1 MAFPVEEKIGEIRRA
16 LAANR
21 DVVLTAPPGSG
32 KTTCV
37 PPALLDEPWLE
48 GKKIVMLEPRRL
60 AARNCAAYIARR
72 RGEAVG
78 GTVGYQVRLER
89 KISAATRL
97 EIVTEGLLTQ
107 RLLSDPE
114 LSDVG
119 LVTFDEFHER
129 SLPCD
134 TAFALA
140 LEVRRALRPD
150 LRILVMSATLDA
162 DEVAAHLGD
171 ADIIRAEGRMFPVE
185 TNYLGDMSMTAAI
198 SKALK
203 ETDGDILCFLPGE
216 GEIRRVQDTVGTSF
230 QDVRGRLG
238 TGAPTNVDI
247 DVLPLYG
254 SLPKEEQDRV
264 FERGGRRKVI
274 LATSIAETS
283 VTIEGISTVIDS
295 GLMRVPRFRPASGMS
310 GLVTLPLTQD
320 RAEQRRGRA
329 GRVRAGVCYRLWS
342 EGEQQSRPKKMM
354 PEILDADLCS
364 LVLTSVAWGA
374 LGREDLPWM
383 TPPPASNWD
392 QAVGLLKMLGALD
405 GDGRLTKKGVAMSKL
420 PMHPR
425 LANMI
430 IGVVTAPC
438 GWARPMGKRPS
449 RAERVPR
456 GQESGV
462 RGDVASL
469 LAAIVEEGNRSRE
482 TDIRK
487 IAEEIRETPNRP
499 FSKRV
504 LQLAR
509 KFKKGSDPSDTV
521 ADTAKAAISYCSRS
535 EKGSDPSDTVAD
547 TAKAAI
553 SYCSQKGLTLEGSL
567 LALAYPDRVAKN
579 RGNGTFRMV
588 SGRGA
593 FVDETDPLAKSP
605 YLVCCEL
612 DDRAGDAKVFL
623 GCPIGED
630 EIEDLFGD
638 RITEEPY
645 CAWDRQNDRVKSV
658 VRRKLGEM
666 TLGEKPLSAADSR
679 HSVDVDT
686 RVSEALLDGIRQKG
700 VENLP
705 CWTKESRQMRA
716 RMAFLSRV
724 SKGSDPSDTVTDT
737 AKAAVSY
744 CGQKGLTLDANKNGG
759 EWPNP
764 TDEAILAALPGFIGG
779 MTKWKDLERL
789 DLFSVFDFMLAEA
802 GHDRREL
809 DRLAPTRM
817 EVPSGSHMLI
827 HYEGD
832 EPTCEVRLQECFGLM
847 ETPKVAG
854 GKVPV
859 VMTLLS
865 PAQRP
870 IQITKDLA
878 GFWREGY
885 LLVRKDMRGRYP
897 KHYWPEDPFTAV
909 ATRRTVKRGLA

>member
-1 MAFPVEEKIGEIRRA
+1 MAFPVEEKIDDIRRA

-37 PPALLDEPWLE
+37 PPALLDELWLE

-60 AARNCAAYIARR
+60 AARNCATYIARR

-89 KISAATRL
+89 KVSAATRL

-119 LVTFDEFHER
+119 LVIFDEFHER
-129 SLPCD
+129 SLTCD
-134 TAFALA
+134 TSFALA

-216 GEIRRVQDTVGTSF
+216 GEIRRVQDTV
-230 QDVRGRLG
+230 DVRGRLG

-295 GLMRVPRFRPASGMS
+295 GLMRVPRFRPVSGMS

-383 TPPPASNWD
+383 TLPPASNWD

-405 GDGRLTKKGVAMSKL
+405 DDGRLTKKGEAMAKL

-430 IGVVTAPC
+430 IGI
-438 GWARPMGKRPS
+438 
-449 RAERVPR
+449 R

-462 RGDVASL
+462 RGQESGVRGGVASL

-487 IAEEIRETPNRP
+487 IAEEIKETPNRP

-509 KFKKGSDPSDTV
+509 RFSFNAESQSRREAEMVVSGAAHQTPKDSATLRLSVSALKTSTKEINNQV
-521 ADTAKAAISYCSRS
+521 AS
-535 EKGSDPSDTVAD
+535 EGA
-547 TAKAAI
+547 
-553 SYCSQKGLTLEGSL
+553 L

-666 TLGEKPLSAADSR
+666 TLGEKPLSASDSR
-679 HSVDVDT
+679 HSVDVDA
-686 RVSEALLDGIRQKG
+686 RISAALLDGIRQKG

-716 RMAFLSRV
+716 RLRFVCKTLGESWPDA
-724 SKGSDPSDTVTDT
+724 TD
-737 AKAAVSY
+737 
-744 CGQKGLTLDANKNGG
+744 DAM
-759 EWPNP
+759 
-764 TDEAILAALPGFIGG
+764 LAALPGFIGG

-789 DLFSVFDFMLAEA
+789 DLFAVFDFILAEA

-885 LLVRKDMRGRYP
+885 QLVRKDMRGRYP

-909 ATRRTVKRGLA
+909 ATRRTVKRGTSADQMRTC

>member
-1 MAFPVEEKIGEIRRA
+1 MAFPVEEKIDDIRRA

-48 GKKIVMLEPRRL
+48 GKKIIMLEPRRL
-60 AARNCAAYIARR
+60 AARNCATYIARK

-78 GTVGYQVRLER
+78 GIVGYQVRLER

-119 LVTFDEFHER
+119 LVIFDEFHER

-162 DEVAAHLGD
+162 DEVAAHLGN

-216 GEIRRVQDTVGTSF
+216 GEIRRVQEAVGVT
-230 QDVRGRLG
+230 RG
-238 TGAPTNVDI
+238 V

-254 SLPKEEQDRV
+254 ALPKEEQDRV
-264 FERGGRRKVI
+264 FEPSNLRKVI

-364 LVLTSVAWGA
+364 LVLTSAAWGA
-374 LGREDLPWM
+374 LGREGLPWM

-405 GDGRLTKKGVAMSKL
+405 GDGRLTKKGGAMSKL

-430 IGVVTAPC
+430 IRGYQGSVV
-438 GWARPMGKRPS
+438 S
-449 RAERVPR
+449 S
-456 GQESGV
+456 QESVVRSKELGV
-462 RGDVASL
+462 RSQGEVGLASL

-509 KFKKGSDPSDTV
+509 RFNKGSDPSDTV
-521 ADTAKAAISYCSRS
+521 T
-535 EKGSDPSDTVAD
+535 D

-593 FVDETDPLAKSP
+593 FVDETDPLSRSP

-638 RITEEPY
+638 RIIEEPY

-666 TLGEKPLSAADSR
+666 TLGEKPLSAADAS

-705 CWTKESRQMRA
+705 CWAKESRQMRA
-716 RMAFLSRV
+716 RMGFLSRIL
-724 SKGSDPSDTVTDT
+724 
-737 AKAAVSY
+737 AVSS
-744 CGQKGLTLDANKNGG
+744 GATPEKASDKVLGTDPTKANKNGG

-764 TDEAILAALPGFIGG
+764 TDGAILAALPGFIGG

-789 DLFSVFDFMLAEA
+789 DLFSVFDFILAEA

-885 LLVRKDMRGRYP
+885 QLVRKDMRGRYP

-909 ATRRTVKRGLA
+909 ATRRTVKRAGQA

>member
-37 PPALLDEPWLE
+37 PPALLDEPWLK
-48 GKKIVMLEPRRL
+48 GKKIIMLEPRRL
-60 AARNCAAYIARR
+60 AARNCATYIARK

-119 LVTFDEFHER
+119 LVIFDEFHER

-216 GEIRRVQDTVGTSF
+216 GEIRRVQDMVGTSLR
-230 QDVRGRLG
+230 DVRGRLG
-238 TGAPTNVDI
+238 TGAPTI

-254 SLPKEEQDRV
+254 ALPKEEQDRV
-264 FERGGRRKVI
+264 FEPSNLRKVI

-364 LVLTSVAWGA
+364 LVLTSAAWGA

-383 TPPPASNWD
+383 TLPPASNWD

-430 IGVVTAPC
+430 IRGHQGSVVR
-438 GWARPMGKRPS
+438 GRNRPLRVGATHGEATEPS
-449 RAERVPR
+449 GASAE
-456 GQESGV
+456 ESVVRSKELGV
-462 RGDVASL
+462 RSQGEVGLASL

-487 IAEEIRETPNRP
+487 IAEEIKETPNRP

-509 KFKKGSDPSDTV
+509 RFEVG
-521 ADTAKAAISYCSRS
+521 AESRLVGTSLRDVRGRLGTGAPTSCVHS
-535 EKGSDPSDTVAD
+535 EGA
-547 TAKAAI
+547 
-553 SYCSQKGLTLEGSL
+553 L

-593 FVDETDPLAKSP
+593 FVDETDPLSKSP

-638 RITEEPY
+638 RIIEEPY

-666 TLGEKPLSAADSR
+666 TLGEKPLSAADAS

-686 RVSEALLDGIRQKG
+686 KVSEALLDGIRQKG

-716 RMAFLSRV
+716 RLRFVCKTLGESWPDA
-724 SKGSDPSDTVTDT
+724 TD
-737 AKAAVSY
+737 
-744 CGQKGLTLDANKNGG
+744 D
-759 EWPNP
+759 
-764 TDEAILAALPGFIGG
+764 AILAALPGFIGG
-779 MTKWKDLERL
+779 MMKWKDLERL
-789 DLFSVFDFMLAEA
+789 DLFSVFDFILAEA

-847 ETPKVAG
+847 ETPKVVG
-854 GKVPV
+854 GRVPV

-885 LLVRKDMRGRYP
+885 QLVRKDMRGRYP

-909 ATRRTVKRGLA
+909 ATRRTVKRSGLT

>member
-1 MAFPVEEKIGEIRRA
+1 MTFPVEEKIGDIRRA

-60 AARNCAAYIARR
+60 AARNCASYIARR

-78 GTVGYQVRLER
+78 GTIGYQVRLER
-89 KISAATRL
+89 KISAKTRL

-114 LSDVG
+114 LSEVG
-119 LVTFDEFHER
+119 LVIFDEFHER

-134 TAFALA
+134 TSFALA

-150 LRILVMSATLDA
+150 MRILVMSATLDA

-171 ADIIRAEGRMFPVE
+171 AEIVRAEGRMFPVE

-216 GEIRRVQDTVGTSF
+216 GEIRRVQEAVGG
-230 QDVRGRLG
+230 VRE
-238 TGAPTNVDI
+238 V

-295 GLMRVPRFRPASGMS
+295 GLMRVPKFRPASGMS

-329 GRVRAGVCYRLWS
+329 GRVRAGVCYRLWG

-392 QAVGLLKMLGALD
+392 QAAGLLKMLGALD
-405 GDGRLTKKGVAMSKL
+405 SDGRLTKKGVAMAKL

-430 IGVVTAPC
+430 IGS
-438 GWARPMGKRPS
+438 S
-449 RAERVPR
+449 RVEHVDRVEEV
-456 GQESGV
+456 GM
-462 RGDVASL
+462 ASL

-509 KFKKGSDPSDTV
+509 KFGPNNSLRLCDSALKTSAKEINDQV
-521 ADTAKAAISYCSRS
+521 AS
-535 EKGSDPSDTVAD
+535 EGA
-547 TAKAAI
+547 
-553 SYCSQKGLTLEGSL
+553 L
-567 LALAYPDRVAKN
+567 LAFAYPDRVAKN

-593 FVDETDPLAKSP
+593 FVDESDPLAKSP
-605 YLVCCEL
+605 FLVCCEL

-630 EIEDLFGD
+630 EIEDLFGN
-638 RITEEPY
+638 RIVEEPY
-645 CAWDRQNDRVKSV
+645 CAWDRQNERVKSV
-658 VRRKLGEM
+658 MRRKLGEM
-666 TLGEKPLSAADSR
+666 ALKEVVISATSR
-679 HSVDVDT
+679 ETHTSDFEQ
-686 RVSEALLDGIRQKG
+686 REICALIDGIRQKG

-716 RMAFLSRV
+716 RLRFVCKTLGESWPDA
-724 SKGSDPSDTVTDT
+724 TD
-737 AKAAVSY
+737 
-744 CGQKGLTLDANKNGG
+744 D
-759 EWPNP
+759 
-764 TDEAILAALPGFIGG
+764 AILAALPGFVGG
-779 MTKWKDLERL
+779 MKKWRDLEKL
-789 DLFSVFDFMLAEA
+789 DLFRVFDFILAES

-885 LLVRKDMRGRYP
+885 QLVRKDMRGRYP

-909 ATRRTVKRGLA
+909 ATRRTVKRAGQA

>member
-1 MAFPVEEKIGEIRRA
+1 MAFPVEEKIDDIRRA

-37 PPALLDEPWLE
+37 PPALLDEPWLN

-60 AARNCAAYIARR
+60 AARNCATYIARK

-78 GTVGYQVRLER
+78 ETIGYQVRLER

-119 LVTFDEFHER
+119 LVIFDEFHER

-171 ADIIRAEGRMFPVE
+171 ADIVRAEGRMFPVE

-203 ETDGDILCFLPGE
+203 DTDGDILCFLPGE
-216 GEIRRVQDTVGTSF
+216 GEIRRVQEAVGVT
-230 QDVRGRLG
+230 RG
-238 TGAPTNVDI
+238 V

-254 SLPKEEQDRV
+254 ALPKEEQDRV
-264 FERGGRRKVI
+264 FAPSSLRKVI

-329 GRVRAGVCYRLWS
+329 GRVRAGVCYRLWG

-364 LVLTSVAWGA
+364 LVLTSAAWGA

-425 LANMI
+425 LANMVL
-430 IGVVTAPC
+430 G
-438 GWARPMGKRPS
+438 
-449 RAERVPR
+449 
-456 GQESGV
+456 GQGEVGL
-462 RGDVASL
+462 ASL
-469 LAAIVEEGNRSRE
+469 LAAIVEEGSKSRE

-487 IAEEIRETPNRP
+487 IAEEIKETPNRP

-509 KFKKGSDPSDTV
+509 RFSFNAERQSSREAEMVVSGAAPQTPKNSVTLRLCDSALKPSTKEINDQV
-521 ADTAKAAISYCSRS
+521 AS
-535 EKGSDPSDTVAD
+535 EGA
-547 TAKAAI
+547 
-553 SYCSQKGLTLEGSL
+553 L

-593 FVDETDPLAKSP
+593 FVDETDPLSKSP

-623 GCPIGED
+623 GCPIDED

-638 RITEEPY
+638 RLFEEPY

-666 TLGEKPLSAADSR
+666 TLGEKPLSASDTR

-724 SKGSDPSDTVTDT
+724 F
-737 AKAAVSY
+737 AVSA
-744 CGQKGLTLDANKNGG
+744 GATPEKAGDKVLGTDPTKANKNGG
-759 EWPNP
+759 EWPSP
-764 TDEAILAALPGFIGG
+764 TDGAILAALPAFISG

-789 DLFSVFDFMLAEA
+789 DLFSVFDFILAEA

-885 LLVRKDMRGRYP
+885 QLVRKDMRGRYP

-909 ATRRTVKRGLA
+909 ATWRTVKRSGLT

>member
-1 MAFPVEEKIGEIRRA
+1 MISQQAIERIRRL

-37 PPALLDEPWLE
+37 PPALLDEPWLR

-60 AARNCAAYIARR
+60 AARNCAAYIAKKH
-72 RGEAVG
+72 GEALG

-97 EIVTEGLLTQ
+97 EIVTEGLLAQ

-114 LSDVG
+114 LADVG
-119 LVTFDEFHER
+119 LVIFDEFHER

-134 TAFALA
+134 IAFALA

-150 LRILVMSATLDA
+150 LRLLVMSATLDA

-171 ADIIRAEGRMFPVE
+171 AEIVRAEGRMFPVE
-185 TNYLGDMSMTAAI
+185 TKYLGDMSMCAAI

-216 GEIRRVQDTVGTSF
+216 GEIRRNLELGIKNEEWRN
-230 QDVRGRLG
+230 VRL
-238 TGAPTNVDI
+238 
-247 DVLPLYG
+247 LPLYG
-254 SLPKEEQDRV
+254 SLPKEEQDKV
-264 FERGGRRKVI
+264 FQNPNTLNPSTQTPNPNTLNPSTQTPRKVI

-283 VTIEGISTVIDS
+283 VTIEGITTVIDS
-295 GLMRVPRFRPASGMS
+295 GLMRVPRFNPSSGMS

-329 GRVRAGVCYRLWS
+329 GRVCAGVCYRLWT
-342 EGEQQSRPKKMM
+342 EGEQMHRPKKMQ

-364 LVLTSVAWGA
+364 LVLTSAAWGA
-374 LGREDLPWM
+374 LKREDLPWI

-405 GDGRLTKKGVAMSKL
+405 EDGRLTKKGERMSKL

-425 LANMI
+425 LANMLL
-430 IGVVTAPC
+430 GVWV
-438 GWARPMGKRPS
+438 K
-449 RAERVPR
+449 
-456 GQESGV
+456 GV
-462 RGDVASL
+462 EGVWVGDVETSAL
-469 LAAIVEEGNRSRE
+469 LAAIVEEGSRSRE

-487 IAEEIRETPNRP
+487 IAEEIKETPNRP
-499 FSKRV
+499 FSRRV
-504 LQLAR
+504 LQLSR
-509 KFKKGSDPSDTV
+509 KFKQSNCPGNQTIKQSN
-521 ADTAKAAISYCSRS
+521 
-535 EKGSDPSDTVAD
+535 
-547 TAKAAI
+547 
-553 SYCSQKGLTLEGSL
+553 SQATKQSNNQTIKQSNNSEGSL
-567 LALAYPDRVAKN
+567 LSLAYPERIAKN
-579 RGNGTFRMV
+579 RGNGSFRMV

-593 FVDETDPLAKSP
+593 FVEPDDVLSKSP
-605 YLVCCEL
+605 FLVCCEL
-612 DDRAGDAKVFL
+612 DDRLGDAKLFL
-623 GCPIGED
+623 GCPVSEA

-638 RITEEPY
+638 RIVEEPY
-645 CAWDRQNDRVKSV
+645 CEWDRQSERVKSV

-666 TLGEKPLSAADSR
+666 ALKEVAVPLTRDADADLASRVAA
-679 HSVDVDT
+679 
-686 RVSEALLDGIRQKG
+686 ALLDGVRQKG

-705 CWTKESRQMRA
+705 CWTKESLQLRA
-716 RMAFLSRV
+716 RVNFLSRV
-724 SKGSDPSDTVTDT
+724 VDGWTTISDDLLIR
-737 AKAAVSY
+737 ALAGFVS
-744 CGQKGLTLDANKNGG
+744 
-759 EWPNP
+759 
-764 TDEAILAALPGFIGG
+764 G
-779 MTKWKDLERL
+779 MTKWRDLEKV
-789 DLFSVFDFMLAEA
+789 DLFRVMDFILAES

-854 GKVPV
+854 GRVPV

-885 LLVRKDMRGRYP
+885 QLVRKDMRGRYP

-909 ATRRTVKRGLA
+909 ATRRTVKRNTRP

>member
-1 MAFPVEEKIGEIRRA
+1 MAFPVEEKIDDIRRA

-37 PPALLDEPWLE
+37 PPALLDETWLK
-48 GKKIVMLEPRRL
+48 GKKIIMLEPRRL
-60 AARNCAAYIARR
+60 AARNCATYIARK
-72 RGEAVG
+72 RGETVG
-78 GTVGYQVRLER
+78 GTIGYQVRLER

-119 LVTFDEFHER
+119 LVIFDEFHER

-216 GEIRRVQDTVGTSF
+216 GEIRRVQDTV
-230 QDVRGRLG
+230 DVRGRLG
-238 TGAPTNVDI
+238 TGAPTI

-254 SLPKEEQDRV
+254 ALPKEEQDRV
-264 FERGGRRKVI
+264 FAPSNSRKVI

-364 LVLTSVAWGA
+364 LVLTSAAWGA

-405 GDGRLTKKGVAMSKL
+405 GDGRLTKKGVAMAKL

-425 LANMI
+425 LANMVL
-430 IGVVTAPC
+430 G
-438 GWARPMGKRPS
+438 
-449 RAERVPR
+449 
-456 GQESGV
+456 GQGAVSM
-462 RGDVASL
+462 ASL
-469 LAAIVEEGNRSRE
+469 LAAIVEEGSKSRE

-487 IAEEIRETPNRP
+487 IAEEIKETPNRP

-509 KFKKGSDPSDTV
+509 RFEVGAESRLVGTSRHSLRSACLLPHGSQTPARGGYLRDVRGRLGTDAPTSCV
-521 ADTAKAAISYCSRS
+521 HS
-535 EKGSDPSDTVAD
+535 EGA
-547 TAKAAI
+547 
-553 SYCSQKGLTLEGSL
+553 L

-593 FVDETDPLAKSP
+593 FVDETDPLSRSP

-623 GCPIGED
+623 GCPIDED

-638 RITEEPY
+638 RIIEEPY

-666 TLGEKPLSAADSR
+666 TLGEKPLSAADAR

-705 CWTKESRQMRA
+705 CWTKESRQFRA
-716 RMAFLSRV
+716 RMTFLSRIL
-724 SKGSDPSDTVTDT
+724 KGS
-737 AKAAVSY
+737 
-744 CGQKGLTLDANKNGG
+744 DANKNGG
-759 EWPNP
+759 EWPSP
-764 TDEAILAALPGFIGG
+764 TDGAILAALPGFING

-789 DLFSVFDFMLAEA
+789 DLFSVFDFILAEA

-847 ETPKVAG
+847 ETPKVVG

-885 LLVRKDMRGRYP
+885 QLVRKDMRGRYP

>member
-1 MAFPVEEKIGEIRRA
+1 MRTDIRRA

-37 PPALLDEPWLE
+37 PPALLDEPWLK

-60 AARNCAAYIARR
+60 AARNCATYIARK

-119 LVTFDEFHER
+119 LVIFDEFHER

-216 GEIRRVQDTVGTSF
+216 GEIRRVQEAVGVT
-230 QDVRGRLG
+230 RG
-238 TGAPTNVDI
+238 V

-254 SLPKEEQDRV
+254 ALPKEEQDRV
-264 FERGGRRKVI
+264 FAPSNLRKVI

-364 LVLTSVAWGA
+364 LVLTSAAWGA

-405 GDGRLTKKGVAMSKL
+405 GDGRLTKKGVAMAKL

-425 LANMI
+425 LANMVL
-430 IGVVTAPC
+430 GGSRVEHVD
-438 GWARPMGKRPS
+438 
-449 RAERVPR
+449 RAE
-456 GQESGV
+456 GV
-462 RGDVASL
+462 GVASL

-487 IAEEIRETPNRP
+487 IAEEIKETPNRP

-509 KFKKGSDPSDTV
+509 RFGFNAERQSSREAEMVVSGAAHQTPKDSATLRLSVSALKTSTKEINNQV
-521 ADTAKAAISYCSRS
+521 AS
-535 EKGSDPSDTVAD
+535 EGV
-547 TAKAAI
+547 
-553 SYCSQKGLTLEGSL
+553 L

-666 TLGEKPLSAADSR
+666 TLGERPLSAADSR
-679 HSVDVDT
+679 HSVDVDA
-686 RVSEALLDGIRQKG
+686 RISAALLDGIRQKG

-705 CWTKESRQMRA
+705 CWTKESRQFRA
-716 RMAFLSRV
+716 RMAFLSRIF
-724 SKGSDPSDTVTDT
+724 
-737 AKAAVSY
+737 AVSL
-744 CGQKGLTLDANKNGG
+744 GTDPKKANKNAGNRPLDVVGTDPTKANKNGG

-764 TDEAILAALPGFIGG
+764 TDEAILAALPGFVGG
-779 MTKWKDLERL
+779 MTKWRDLEKL
-789 DLFSVFDFMLAEA
+789 DLFQVFDFILSES

-885 LLVRKDMRGRYP
+885 QLVRKDMRGRYP

-909 ATRRTVKRGLA
+909 ATRRTVKRAGQA

>member
-1 MAFPVEEKIGEIRRA
+1 MADGAYERRGPREAELKRMQRIIEGRRKMKPSTEFPVEEKIDDIRRI

-37 PPALLDEPWLE
+37 PPALLDEPWLD

-60 AARNCAAYIARR
+60 AARNCAAYIARK
-72 RGEAVG
+72 RGEPVG

-89 KISAATRL
+89 KISPATRL
-97 EIVTEGLLTQ
+97 EIVTEGLLAQ

-114 LSDVG
+114 LGDVG
-119 LVTFDEFHER
+119 LVIFDEFHER

-134 TAFALA
+134 IAFALA
-140 LEVRRALRPD
+140 LEARRALRPD
-150 LRILVMSATLDA
+150 LRLLVMSATLDA

-171 ADIIRAEGRMFPVE
+171 AEIVRAEGRMFPVE
-185 TNYLGDMSMTAAI
+185 TKYLGDMSMCAAI

-216 GEIRRVQDTVGTSF
+216 GEIRRNAEY
-230 QDVRGRLG
+230 G
-238 TGAPTNVDI
+238 TGNAEWRNVSL
-247 DVLPLYG
+247 LPLYG
-254 SLPKEEQDRV
+254 GLPKDEQDRV
-264 FERGGRRKVI
+264 FAPSASRKVI

-283 VTIEGISTVIDS
+283 LTIEGITTVIDS
-295 GLMRVPRFRPASGMS
+295 GLMRVPRFSPSSGMS

-329 GRVRAGVCYRLWS
+329 GRVRAGVCYRLWT
-342 EGEQQSRPKKMM
+342 EGEQMHRPKKMQ

-364 LVLTSVAWGA
+364 LVLTSAAWGA
-374 LGREDLPWM
+374 LKREDLPWM
-383 TPPPASNWD
+383 TLPPASNWD
-392 QAVGLLKMLGALD
+392 QAVGLLKLLGALD
-405 GDGRLTKKGVAMSKL
+405 GDGRLTKKGERMSKM

-425 LANMI
+425 LANMLS
-430 IGVVTAPC
+430 GTGDAETA
-438 GWARPMGKRPS
+438 A
-449 RAERVPR
+449 
-456 GQESGV
+456 
-462 RGDVASL
+462 L
-469 LAAIVEEGNRSRE
+469 LAAIVEEGSRSRE

-499 FSKRV
+499 FSRRV

-509 KFKKGSDPSDTV
+509 RFRQSDNQ
-521 ADTAKAAISYCSRS
+521 AAGRS
-535 EKGSDPSDTVAD
+535 NNS
-547 TAKAAI
+547 
-553 SYCSQKGLTLEGSL
+553 EGSL
-567 LALAYPDRVAKN
+567 LALAYPDRIAKN

-593 FVDETDPLAKSP
+593 FVEPDDALSKSP
-605 YLVCCEL
+605 FLVCCEL
-612 DDRAGDAKVFL
+612 DDRLGDAKLFL
-623 GCPIGED
+623 GCPVSED
-630 EIEDLFGD
+630 EIEELFGD
-638 RITEEPY
+638 RIAEEPY
-645 CAWDRQNDRVKSV
+645 CEWDRQNDRVKSV
-658 VRRKLGEM
+658 VRRRLGEM
-666 TLGEKPLSAADSR
+666 SLKEIAAPLTRDADAELASR
-679 HSVDVDT
+679 ISD
-686 RVSEALLDGIRQKG
+686 ALMDGVRQKG

-705 CWTKESRQMRA
+705 CWTKESLQMRA
-716 RMAFLSRV
+716 RVNFLSREV
-724 SKGSDPSDTVTDT
+724 DGWSEMSD
-737 AKAAVSY
+737 
-744 CGQKGLTLDANKNGG
+744 
-759 EWPNP
+759 
-764 TDEAILAALPGFIGG
+764 DEMLRALPGFVGG
-779 MTKWKDLERL
+779 MSKWRDLEKV
-789 DLFSVFDFMLAEA
+789 DLFRVMDFILAER

-827 HYEGD
+827 RYEGD

-854 GKVPV
+854 GRVPV

-885 LLVRKDMRGRYP
+885 QLVRKDMRGRYP
-897 KHYWPEDPFTAV
+897 RHYWPEDPFTAV
-909 ATRRTVKRGLA
+909 ATKRTVKRNNIP